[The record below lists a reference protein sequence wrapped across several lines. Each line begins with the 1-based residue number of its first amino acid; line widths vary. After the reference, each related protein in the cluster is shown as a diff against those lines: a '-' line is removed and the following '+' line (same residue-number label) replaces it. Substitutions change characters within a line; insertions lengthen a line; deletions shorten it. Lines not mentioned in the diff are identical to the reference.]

1 MLSDRLLLLRA
12 IRANPDD
19 DTPRLIYADW
29 LQENGEDARAEFIR
43 LQIHEPRAKR
53 VSELFHAN
61 WRAWVPHVFKAGEV
75 VFARGFIEQLHVE
88 CERYFYFGE
97 SLFREGAISRV
108 RLSDRK
114 PLRDVTPE
122 QRYFWCKPTFWP
134 QLHGTWTWS
143 RHTLPPPIFD
153 MIDGVTR
160 TVAYYPTVQRA
171 RQALAKA
178 ALAYGRNLLRA
189 AEERGDA

>member
-43 LQIHEPRAKR
+43 LQIHEPRNRR

-61 WRAWVPHVFKAGEV
+61 WRAWMPEPMVGCAFFK
-75 VFARGFIEQLHVE
+75 RGFIEDVR
-88 CERYFYFGE
+88 CKCGE
-97 SLFREGAISRV
+97 YLVWAEDLFRLGCVKTVNLTDRAASTGHGDYVFTRV
-108 RLSDRK
+108 SN
-114 PLRDVTPE
+114 
-122 QRYFWCKPTFWP
+122 WP
-134 QLHGTWTWS
+134 QKFNTWQECRW
-143 RHTLPPPIFD
+143 HLPPMLYD
-153 MIDGVTR
+153 MLEESGASVTR
-160 TVAYYPTVQRA
+160 YKSVHAGNS
-171 RQALAKA
+171 ALRRA